1 MNNHVAIKLNR
12 VCLAFPQNRHKAL
25 KNIFVDLFTR
35 RQIYETQPIQGL
47 SNLNLEIVS
56 GERVAIIGS
65 NGSGKSSLLKVISK
79 IYAPSSGEI
88 QVYGRVAPILELGG
102 GFQPDYSG
110 RENIYLNCSILGI
123 RHKEIK
129 LLEKSIINFAGIG
142 EAIDRPVRTYSAGM
156 YLRLAFS
163 IATSIKPEILI
174 IDEILSAGDLDFANK
189 AKTRIRELISSA
201 KTFILVSHD
210 FNQIKELTQRAV
222 LLKKGHIVADGST
235 GEVLALYKNQL
246 KVD

>member
-35 RQIYETQPIQGL
+35 REIYETQPIQGL

-56 GERVAIIGS
+56 GERVAMGS

-110 RENIYLNCSILGI
+110 RENIYLKAYWVFI
-123 RHKEIK
+123 IK
-129 LLEKSIINFAGIG
+129 K
-142 EAIDRPVRTYSAGM
+142 
-156 YLRLAFS
+156 
-163 IATSIKPEILI
+163 
-174 IDEILSAGDLDFANK
+174 
-189 AKTRIRELISSA
+189 
-201 KTFILVSHD
+201 
-210 FNQIKELTQRAV
+210 
-222 LLKKGHIVADGST
+222 
-235 GEVLALYKNQL
+235 
-246 KVD
+246 